1 MKSGWSDRV
10 RRIEA
15 SVGLLKNA
23 GVAHGIIEGRRLDG
37 RQVELHGRRV
47 VNFGSCSYLGL
58 ETDERLKLA
67 ACEAV
72 ERYGT
77 VFSSSR
83 AYLSVGLF
91 AEFEALMSEVVGGY
105 PVVVVP
111 NTSLGH
117 QAALPVLV
125 GERDAVCF
133 DVMVHSSV
141 QAVLP
146 TLTQR
151 GVHCEPVP
159 HNRID
164 VLERRARRLALTHDR
179 VFYLCDGVY
188 SMHGD
193 LAPIDALFELLE
205 RLPSLFAY
213 VDDAHGVGW
222 TGKHGAGVVL
232 GERGMHDR
240 MAVALGLSKSFA
252 GGGAVVVFST
262 AAQAERVFS
271 CGGPLIFSG
280 PLQPAQLGALIAS
293 AQIHLSPEIF
303 ELQRRLRTR
312 IELFDDR
319 CAAAGVRAISQSRA
333 PIRFIEVGN
342 DERAARIVGELL
354 EAGFFVNASVYPAVA
369 RGGAGIRLMLTCQQT
384 LDDIACLVNAIAAY
398 LGRTGNES
406 AQNPRERSKVAAPR
420 HQC

>member
-1 MKSGWSDRV
+1 VEIR
-10 RRIEA
+10 
-15 SVGLLKNA
+15 
-23 GVAHGIIEGRRLDG
+23 GRRA
-37 RQVELHGRRV
+37 

-58 ETDERLKLA
+58 ETDMRLKLA

-83 AYLSVGLF
+83 AYLSVPLF
-91 AEFEALMSEVVGGY
+91 VEVEVLMSEIVGGY

-146 TLTQR
+146 MLKQR

-164 VLERRARRLALTHDR
+164 VLERRARRLALVHDR
-179 VFYLCDGVY
+179 VFFLCDGVY

-193 LAPIDALFELLE
+193 LAPVEPLFELLD
-205 RLPSLFAY
+205 RMPSLFAY

-222 TGKHGAGVVL
+222 AGKHGAGVVL
-232 GERGMHDR
+232 GERGLHSR

-252 GGGAVVVFST
+252 GGGAVLVLPNHEL
-262 AAQAERVFS
+262 AQRVFT

-280 PLQPAQLGALIAS
+280 PLQPPQLGALIAS
-293 AQIHLSPEIF
+293 AQIHLSSEIA
-303 ELQRRLRTR
+303 ELQRSLRTR
-312 IELFDDR
+312 IELFDDL
-319 CAAAGVRAISQSRA
+319 CGVAGLQPILRSRS
-333 PIRFIEVGN
+333 PIRFIEVGD
-342 DERAARIVGELL
+342 DELCARIAGELL
-354 EAGFFVNASVYPAVA
+354 SAGFYVNASVFPAVS

-384 LDDIACLVNAIAAY
+384 LDDVAGLVKALVRCLNARTVASAAFC
-398 LGRTGNES
+398 
-406 AQNPRERSKVAAPR
+406 PPPAPVIP
-420 HQC
+420 